1 VKLLKLW
8 FLGRLLREKLL
19 ILILVIAG
27 SLIWLSSASGRLTA
41 TMRGFR
47 VAEAEL
53 ESQSVVLSNR
63 EAIEESAKIAVS
75 HLDPAKTYDATF
87 LVSEVDK
94 MAKRAGLTANTAPPR
109 TQRSP
114 QFAVHTV
121 QMISARAEMASVLR
135 FYQELASRAPY
146 LGLKKV
152 SIQGDRATPGMIR
165 ITFEID
171 SVELLSGAGGQPA
184 TVAAAKEKA

>member
-1 VKLLKLW
+1 MNVLKLW

-19 ILILVIAG
+19 VLVLVLSG

-47 VAEAEL
+47 VADSEL
-53 ESQSVVLSNR
+53 ETQSVILGNR
-63 EAIEESAKIAVS
+63 DAIEEAAKVAVS

-94 MAKRAGLTANTAPPR
+94 MAKRAGLTANIAPPR

-114 QFAVHTV
+114 QFAMHTV
-121 QMISARAEMASVLR
+121 QMLSPRAEMASVLR
-135 FYQELASRAPY
+135 FYQELASKAPY

-152 SIQGDRATPGMIR
+152 TIQGDRTTPDMVR
-165 ITFEID
+165 VTFDIE
-171 SVELLSGAGGQPA
+171 SVELSNGTGAQPA
-184 TVAAAKEKA
+184 R